1 MMKFSNSMSK
11 DQLSTAQKWED
22 SQIYKTTITASD
34 QRQILV
40 FTNNQTIIKTMKNN
54 LLIIY
59 PKTILINR

>member
-1 MMKFSNSMSK
+1 MMKFSSSMWK

>member
-1 MMKFSNSMSK
+1 MWK

-40 FTNNQTIIKTMKNN
+40 FTNNQTIIKIMKNN